1 MRNSLLH
8 SQKIYDPNDSALLSE
23 QEHCME
29 RLYERSAQAMLRSL
43 STSSL

>member
-23 QEHCME
+23 QEHCMGC
-29 RLYERSAQAMLRSL
+29 LYDYNATRPSGVVQ
-43 STSSL
+43 